1 MLEEIRCSLL
11 SEARLSPQLLSDLAG
26 LESYVAESYDSRS
39 FIELLQN
46 ADDANSS
53 NFLVKKVDRYLI
65 IANNGNEFS
74 KSNLEAICRSAASTK
89 KRGNSIGYRGIGFK
103 SVVGLAQEV
112 HIISGK
118 LEITFSKEL
127 TLADVPKA
135 VKVPLLRI
143 PHPIDA
149 VVHSETLNEIQRLKF
164 QGYST
169 FFIFS
174 GLIAESIDNEFLTF
188 DQSSLLFLKNIHKL
202 TLEGRRIEEFKIS
215 REIWDDTFVLSKLN
229 SLSIVSNWIVA
240 TDDYVSLAFYQDP
253 VSEKVEALSG
263 SDAAVHAFLPTHE
276 ATGLGIKVNGDI
288 STDPSRTRVV
298 FDQRTKDGISSL
310 ARLVAKIIFCILHDI
325 PLPDSKGMLAALL
338 PLDDPRLYQH
348 QRRSFKSDF
357 MLAIQ
362 SECEELVS
370 NFSLKPSWLNSTDFQ
385 KISATGRILA
395 TPKIISD
402 VDGGASFMRY
412 LGAKEAGLNDLS
424 NFLQDTTITINGCS
438 EIVSELI
445 RLYDTKQID
454 PISIST
460 HWPIFIANG
469 INTSID
475 QAKLNGLLI
484 DASFIDLVAER
495 GTGAS
500 GLSRLINAIA
510 GCDAALKILPS
521 IIAVQKNSFDAPERQ
536 GLLQSVMDFSSVR
549 GEKPKTLNLKKW
561 RGAEEQLRNIFEAE
575 GWIAID
581 VSRQNIGYDIE
592 CENKDGKKLF
602 IEVKLIETPSQP
614 FIMTSNEEAVARV
627 KGDCYLIAIV
637 KQSGD
642 SIEVSLI
649 PDPANNLDLVRQCR
663 QWVWECSSYPY
674 NPEIYELQ

>member
-1 MLEEIRCSLL
+1 MLEEIRRSLL
-11 SEARLSPQLLSDLAG
+11 NEARLSPQLLSDLAG

-46 ADDANSS
+46 ADDASSS
-53 NFLVKKVDRYLI
+53 NFIVKKIDKYLI

-74 KSNLEAICRSAASTK
+74 KSDLEAICRSAASTK
-89 KRGNSIGYRGIGFK
+89 QRGNSIGYRGIGFK

-127 TLADVPKA
+127 TITDVPQA

-149 VVHSETLNEIQRLKF
+149 AVHSETLNEVQRLKL

-188 DQSSLLFLKNIHKL
+188 NQSSLLFLKNIQKL
-202 TLEGRRIEEFKIS
+202 TLAGRRVEEFKIS
-215 REIWDDTFVLSKLN
+215 KEVWDDTFVVSKLS
-229 SLSIVSNWIVA
+229 SLSSVSNWIIA
-240 TDDYVSLAFYQDP
+240 TNDSVSVAFYQDSL
-253 VSEKVEALSG
+253 SEKVEILSE

-310 ARLVAKIIFCILHDI
+310 ARLVAKIIICVLHDT

-338 PLDDPRLYQH
+338 PLDDPRLYKH

-357 MLAIQ
+357 MLAIK
-362 SECEELVS
+362 SECEKLVS
-370 NFSLKPSWLNSTDFQ
+370 VFSLNPSWLNSADFQ
-385 KISATGRILA
+385 KISSKSGLLA
-395 TPKIISD
+395 APKIISD
-402 VDGGASFMRY
+402 VDGAANFMRY
-412 LGAKEAGLNDLS
+412 LGAKEAGLNDISSSLY
-424 NFLQDTTITINGCS
+424 NTTITINGCS

-454 PISIST
+454 PIAIDT
-460 HWPIFIANG
+460 MWPIFIANG
-469 INTSID
+469 RNISID
-475 QAKLNGLLI
+475 QARINGLSI
-484 DASFIDLVAER
+484 DTDFIDLVAER
-495 GTGAS
+495 STGAS
-500 GLSRLINAIA
+500 GLSRLIKAIA

-521 IIAVQKNSFDAPERQ
+521 IIPAQNKTLENSEKP
-536 GLLQSVMDFSSVR
+536 GILQSIAEFSSVSA
-549 GEKPKTLNLKKW
+549 GKTKTLNLKKW

-575 GWIAID
+575 GWTAID

-602 IEVKLIETPSQP
+602 IEVKLIETPTQP
-614 FIMTSNEEAVARV
+614 FIMTSNEEAVARQ
-627 KGDCYLIAIV
+627 KGDSYLIAIV

-649 PDPANNLDLVRQCR
+649 PNPANNLELVRQCR